1 MVKAIVGFSI
11 KVEDLQGVFKLSQNK
26 SIAEQKNIIAQL
38 RLRNLTGD
46 NYIAA
51 KMEAL
56 LK

>member
-51 KMEAL
+51 KMKAL